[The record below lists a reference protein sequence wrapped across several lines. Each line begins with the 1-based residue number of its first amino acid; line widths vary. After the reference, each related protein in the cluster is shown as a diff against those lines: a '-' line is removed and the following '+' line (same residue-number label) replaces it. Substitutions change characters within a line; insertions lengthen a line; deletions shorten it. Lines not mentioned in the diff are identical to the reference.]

1 MLRDNTPAD
10 SRESFLRPLAS
21 CSTYGDTRL
30 KSSLFPRFLL
40 LSVLILAARGGLRAQ
55 TTGTIRGTVQDP
67 SGAIVPGAQVAAIL
81 NQAYVSRTTQSDTEG
96 QYVFPALPVG
106 HYTVVVK
113 ATGFQEYRQSE
124 VEVQIG
130 RVTVINLS
138 LELGTLAQVVTA
150 VAQAPLVETTNT
162 QMGAVVSGRM
172 VTELPLDARDTYQ
185 LLQLQPGVQSQL
197 GSDLFYGSD
206 QAGVVSVNGGRGRSN
221 NYTVNGGDANDQF
234 ANLPAIQ
241 PSPDSIEEFRVMT
254 STFDAEF
261 GRNSGSVVNVV
272 TKSGSNTLHGNL
284 FEFLRN
290 QRLNARN
297 FFEGP
302 RPDFKQ
308 NQFGGTLGGPIK
320 RDQSFYFLSYEGRR
334 IHQGIPSA
342 TVAVPT
348 EAERE
353 GDFSAGPAFAGTLTD
368 DFLAQSLSARS
379 GCAAPVQASFG
390 SPISAGTPYASLFP
404 GNIIPAGC
412 FDPTAAD
419 LMNQFVPLPNSAGL
433 YYQSSPLERNRAD
446 QGTLRVDQKISDHQQ
461 INAYYYFDDDY
472 LEKPFAKFEAGGAAL
487 PGFGDLTNERFQQI
501 NLTHTWASGS
511 TAVNEFRFSFFR
523 EGQERFLHPQRTN
536 LVQDSCLTVPAGECF
551 SDPANASLGIT
562 PGLGAGHEGVPF
574 VTISGGFSL
583 GNNLEGEL
591 PQFGNTFQAADT
603 LSKVMGSHTL
613 KFGADVRRQQFDQ
626 TLYFATN
633 GNENFFGGGPNDVGY
648 SDLIPNYLLGL
659 PDNYL
664 QGSAQKEYVRATAMY
679 LFAEDSWK
687 MRHNL
692 TLNYGLRWELN
703 TPIADVKGR
712 TQTFR
717 PGQSTNVFPCQL
729 AADNPL
735 VAVFGTNDCG
745 PGSAGESVFP
755 QGLVIPGDPGV
766 PRGLTETYY
775 KSFAPRIGL
784 AWSPRW
790 NNGWGKMLTG
800 GPDRTSI
807 RLGWGIFYNPIE
819 QLVLEQFNGEPPF
832 GGSTNLSNNLFNTPF
847 LGQDGT
853 VSPNPFNGILN
864 PQRGQPVDFSQFRP
878 IELYGQFQPNLRSQ
892 YSDQYNLNIQRQ
904 VTPSLMV
911 EVAYV
916 GSQGH
921 RLLATH
927 DLNYSNPQTCLDLH
941 QIATLTGQTS
951 FDCGPFIEDSAF
963 FIPAGTI
970 PTGVTLHLPYGSVP
984 SVTGPN
990 PSDITLVGLRKYS
1003 SPFCQ
1008 PTTGSGCPPDG
1019 VPVFSSIF
1027 AEDTIANSNYNSFQL
1042 QVEKRLS
1049 LGMEFHVAYTW
1060 SKSFDEAS
1068 SFENVLDPVDFRRSY
1083 SLSLFDARNRLVYS
1097 YFWQLPIPTKHGWV
1111 GRLVNGWALS
1121 GITTFQTGFPI
1132 RITSSDDLELMNSYD
1147 FELPGEPDIVMP
1159 LRTMNARGANNLYFD
1174 PSTFQPQALGT
1185 IGSTPRSV
1193 CCGPGINNFDVGLH
1207 KETRLTEQTRLE
1219 FRGEFFNIMNHAQF
1233 ITPDGNISDGASFGR
1248 VMQARDPRLVQFAL
1262 KLFF

>member
-1 MLRDNTPAD
+1 VWVFA
-10 SRESFLRPLAS
+10 A
-21 CSTYGDTRL
+21 GG
-30 KSSLFPRFLL
+30 SLW
-40 LSVLILAARGGLRAQ
+40 AQ
-55 TTGTIRGTVQDP
+55 TTGTIRGTVTDP
-67 SGAIVPGAQVAAIL
+67 SGAVIPAAQVTAIL
-81 NQAYVSRTTQSDTEG
+81 TQANASRATETNAEG
-96 QYVFPALPVG
+96 VYVFPTLPVG
-106 HYTVVVK
+106 RYTVVVK
-113 ATGFQEYRQSE
+113 VEGFEEYRQAE

-130 RVTVINLS
+130 HVTVVNAA
-138 LELGTLAQVVTA
+138 LELGTLAQVITA
-150 VAQAPLVETTNT
+150 EAAPPLVETTNT
-162 QMGAVVSGRM
+162 QMGAVVSDREL
-172 VTELPLDARDTYQ
+172 TTLPLNARDTYQ

-272 TKSGSNTLHGNL
+272 TKSGGNTVHGNVY
-284 FEFLRN
+284 EFLRN
-290 QRLNARN
+290 QHLNSRN
-297 FFEGP
+297 FFEVT
-302 RPDFKQ
+302 RPDFNQ

-320 RDQSFYFLSYEGRR
+320 RDRTFFFLSYEGRR

-348 EAERE
+348 AAERQ
-353 GDFSAGPAFAGTLTD
+353 GDFSAGPQFGGTLTD
-368 DFLAQSLSARS
+368 NFLAQTLSARP
-379 GCAAPVQASFG
+379 GCAAG
-390 SPISAGTPYASLFP
+390 AGTGISGGTAYASIFP
-404 GNIIPAGC
+404 GNIIPPAC
-412 FDPTAAD
+412 FDATAAD
-419 LMNQFVPLPNSAGL
+419 LMKQFVPLPNSGYNLFQA
-433 YYQSSPLERNRAD
+433 SPLERNRAD
-446 QGTLRVDQKISDHQQ
+446 QGTLRIDHKLTDHQQ
-461 INAYYYFDDDY
+461 FNAYYYFDDDF
-472 LEKPFAKFEAGGAAL
+472 LAKPFAKFESGGATL
-487 PGFGDLTNERFQQI
+487 PGFGDLTNERFQQL

-511 TAVNEFRFSFFR
+511 TAVNELRFSVFR

-536 LVQDSCLTVPAGECF
+536 LVQDSCLSVPADQCF
-551 SDPANASLGIT
+551 SDPNNPRLGIT
-562 PGLGAGHEGVPF
+562 PNLGAGHEGVPF
-574 VTISGGFSL
+574 VGVSGGFSL
-583 GNNLEGEL
+583 GDNYEGEL
-591 PQFGNTFQAADT
+591 PQFGNTFQGSDNF
-603 LSKVMGSHTL
+603 SKVKGNHTL
-613 KFGADVRRQQFDQ
+613 KFGVDLDRQQFDQ

-633 GNENFFGGGPNDVGY
+633 GDENFFGGGNNDVGY

-664 QGSAQKEYVRATAMY
+664 QGSAQREYVRATALY
-679 LFAEDSWK
+679 LYAEDSWK
-687 MRHNL
+687 MRPNL

-703 TPIADVKGR
+703 TPIADVGGR

-717 PGQSTNVFPCQL
+717 PGQNDTVFPCQFGAGNSL
-729 AADNPL
+729 AST
-735 VAVFGTNDCG
+735 FGTNSCA
-745 PGSAGESVFP
+745 PGSAGQSVFP

-766 PRGLTETYY
+766 PKGLTRTYY

-784 AWSPRW
+784 AWTPAWKS
-790 NNGWGKMLTG
+790 GWRKILTG
-800 GPDRTSI
+800 GPDKTSV
-807 RLGWGIFYNPIE
+807 RMGWGMFYNPIE

-832 GGSTNLSNNLFNTPF
+832 GGSTNLSNNMFNTPF

-892 YSDQYNLNIQRQ
+892 YSDQYNFNIQRQ
-904 VTPSLMV
+904 VTPTLLV
-911 EVAYV
+911 QVAYV

-927 DLNYSNPQTCLDLH
+927 DLNYSNPQTCLDLD
-941 QIATLTGQTS
+941 QIYIANGGVTS
-951 FDCGPFIEDSAF
+951 DCGPFAEDSAF
-963 FIPAGTI
+963 FLPAGTI
-970 PTGVTLHLPYGSVP
+970 PAGMTMHLPYGSVP

-1008 PTTGSGCPPDG
+1008 PMTGAGCPPDG

-1027 AEDTIANSNYNSFQL
+1027 AEDTIANSNYNSL
-1042 QVEKRLS
+1042 QVEVEKRFS
-1049 LGMEFHVAYTW
+1049 HGMEFQAAYTW

-1068 SFENVLDPVDFRRSY
+1068 SFENVLDPVDFRKSY

-1097 YFWQLPIPTKHGWV
+1097 YSWELPIPLKHGLT
-1111 GRLVNGWALS
+1111 GKMVNGWAVS

-1147 FELPGEPDIVMP
+1147 FEYPGEPDIVKP
-1159 LRTMNARGANNLYFD
+1159 FRTTNPRGQGNLFFD
-1174 PSTFQPQALGT
+1174 HSIFQPQALGT
-1185 IGSTPRSV
+1185 IGSSPRSV
-1193 CCGPGINNFDVGLH
+1193 CCGPGINNFDVGVL
-1207 KETRLTEQTRLE
+1207 KETQITEQTRLE
-1219 FRGEFFNIMNHAQF
+1219 FRGEFFNIVNHAQF
-1233 ITPDGNISDGASFGR
+1233 VTPDGNISDGGDFGR
-1248 VMQARDPRLVQFAL
+1248 VMQARDPRLIQFAL

>member
-1 MLRDNTPAD
+1 MLRTITPVD
-10 SRESFLRPLAS
+10 STEPLQLSAS
-21 CSTYGDTRL
+21 CATNGENRL
-30 KSSLFPRFLL
+30 KKHLLPRLL
-40 LSVLILAARGGLRAQ
+40 ALSVTILAAGSGLWAQ
-55 TTGTIRGTVQDP
+55 TTGTIRGTVADP
-67 SGAIVPGAQVAAIL
+67 SGAVIPGAQVAVTL
-81 NQAYVSRTTQSDTEG
+81 SQGYLSRSTVTNAEG
-96 QYVFPALPVG
+96 EYVFPALPVG
-106 HYTVVVK
+106 RYIVAVK
-113 ATGFQEYRQSE
+113 SPGFQEYRQSD

-130 RVTVINLS
+130 HVTLVNVS
-138 LELGTLAQVVTA
+138 LVLGMVAQVITA
-150 VAQAPLVETTNT
+150 EAAAPLVETSNT
-162 QMGAVVSGRM
+162 QMGAVVSDRE
-172 VTELPLDARDTYQ
+172 VTQLPLNARDAYQ

-206 QAGVVSVNGGRGRSN
+206 QTGVVSVNGGRGRSN

-272 TKSGSNTLHGNL
+272 TKSGGNEVHGNVY
-284 FEFLRN
+284 EFLRN
-290 QRLNARN
+290 QHLNARN

-320 RDQSFYFLSYEGRR
+320 QDKSFYFLSYEGRR

-348 EAERE
+348 AAERQ
-353 GDFSAGPAFAGTLTD
+353 GNFSAGDPFSGTLTD
-368 DFLAQSLSARS
+368 DYLAQALSARP
-379 GCAAPVQASFG
+379 GCVAG
-390 SPISAGTPYASLFP
+390 LSAGTPYASIFP
-404 GNIIPAGC
+404 GNLIPTGC

-419 LMNQFVPLPNSAGL
+419 LMKQYVPLPNSGEDF
-433 YYQSSPLERNRAD
+433 YQASPLERNRAD
-446 QGTLRVDQKISDHQQ
+446 QGTARIDQKISDHQQ
-461 INAYYYFDDDY
+461 FNAYYYFDDDF
-472 LEKPFAKFEAGGAAL
+472 LAKPFAKFEAGGAAL
-487 PGFGDLTNERFQQI
+487 PGFGDLSNERFQQL
-501 NLTHTWASGS
+501 NLTHTWASGA
-511 TAVNEFRFSFFR
+511 TVVNEFRFSVFR
-523 EGQERFLHPQRTN
+523 EGQERFLHPQRTD
-536 LVQDSCLTVPAGECF
+536 LVQNSCLNVPADQCF
-551 SDPANASLGIT
+551 SDPTNPSLGIT
-562 PGLGAGHEGVPF
+562 PNLGAQHEGVPF
-574 VTISGGFSL
+574 VSVSGGFSI

-591 PQFGNTFQAADT
+591 PQFGNTFQAADN
-603 LSKVMGSHTL
+603 LSKVKGNHTL
-613 KFGADVRRQQFDQ
+613 KFGVDVDRQQFDQ
-626 TLYFATN
+626 TLYFSTN

-664 QGSAQKEYVRATAMY
+664 QGSAQREYVRATALY
-679 LFAEDSWK
+679 LYAEDSWK
-687 MRHNL
+687 LRHNL

-703 TPIADVKGR
+703 TPIADVGGR

-717 PGQSTNVFPCQL
+717 PGQNTGVFPCQL

-735 VAVFGTNDCG
+735 VAVFGTNNCG
-745 PGSAGESVFP
+745 PGSTGESVFP

-766 PRGLTETYY
+766 PQGLTQTYY
-775 KSFAPRIGL
+775 RSFAPRLGL
-784 AWSPRW
+784 AWSPGW
-790 NNGWGKMLTG
+790 NSGWRKMLTG
-800 GPDRTSI
+800 GPDKTSI
-807 RLGWGIFYNPIE
+807 RMGWGMFYNPIE

-832 GGSTNLSNNLFNTPF
+832 GGSTNLSNNMFNTPF

-892 YSDQYNLNIQRQ
+892 YSDQYNFNVQRQ
-904 VTPSLMV
+904 VTPSLV
-911 EVAYV
+911 VQVAYV

-941 QIATLTGQTS
+941 QIANLTGQS
-951 FDCGPFIEDSAF
+951 SIDCGPFTEDSAF
-963 FIPAGTI
+963 YLPAGTI
-970 PTGVTLHLPYGSVP
+970 PAGVTLHLPYGSVP
-984 SVTGPN
+984 TVTGPN
-990 PSDITLVGLRKYS
+990 ATDITLVGLRRYS

-1008 PTTGSGCPPDG
+1008 PTTGVGCPPDG

-1027 AEDTIANSNYNSFQL
+1027 AEDTIANSNYNSLQV
-1042 QVEKRLS
+1042 QVEKRFS
-1049 LGMEFHVAYTW
+1049 RGMEFQASYTF

-1068 SFENVLDPVDFRRSY
+1068 SFENVLNPLDFRRSY
-1083 SLSLFDARNRLVYS
+1083 ALSLFDARNRLVYS
-1097 YFWQLPIPTKHGWV
+1097 YVWELPIPVRHGWT
-1111 GRLVNGWALS
+1111 GKIINGWAVS

-1147 FELPGEPDIVMP
+1147 FELPGEPDIAKTF
-1159 LRTMNARGANNLYFD
+1159 RTTNPRGPNNLFFD

-1185 IGSTPRSV
+1185 IGNSPRSV
-1193 CCGPGINNFDVGLH
+1193 CCGPGINNFDVGMH
-1207 KETRLTEQTRLE
+1207 KNTQLTEQTRLE
-1219 FRGEFFNIMNHAQF
+1219 FRAEFFNIMNHAQF
-1233 ITPDGNISDGASFGR
+1233 MAPDGNISDGGDFGR
-1248 VMQARDPRLVQFAL
+1248 VMLARDPRLVQFAL
-1262 KLFF
+1262 KLYF